1 MGTVKYSGTK
11 TSLTEQGDVAEIPV
25 TRYDQY
31 GDIIKL
37 DNTKLDSA
45 VVDRMKADVII
56 TPWSDDALKF
66 EKADTEKKDV
76 LKISMSKNI
85 DKAGDYTATVYVGAA
100 SATTTIAV
108 KSSKIAT
115 NVDFDTFTGSL
126 AVGDK
131 DKYIPIIAY
140 DADGNKL
147 STEDI
152 VENAKNKRFS
162 ISVSGATIPTGAL
175 GNGNDAIVQ
184 SGEHK
189 GKIRLTEVT
198 SAKGGSVYINLGIYT
213 ANVQVSKQQQYTV
226 QDIRKAETIKLVSS
240 EPKHK
245 AVAGGESTVKWEVRD
260 QYGEKLDALDSNKGD
275 FKLKVSFA
283 NVTDSTYVDISGVA
297 LGDIASDNFESFN
310 GKEIKLTAKDPGAS
324 ARKTKLV
331 VQLFGK
337 AADGTLTN
345 ELKKK

>member
-1 MGTVKYSGTK
+1 MVQSLWYKKIELGTVKYSGTK

-152 VENAKNKRFS
+152 VENAKKQTFLDFRIGCYNSNRRF
-162 ISVSGATIPTGAL
+162 G
-175 GNGNDAIVQ
+175 Q
-184 SGEHK
+184 
-189 GKIRLTEVT
+189 R
-198 SAKGGSVYINLGIYT
+198 
-213 ANVQVSKQQQYTV
+213 
-226 QDIRKAETIKLVSS
+226 
-240 EPKHK
+240 
-245 AVAGGESTVKWEVRD
+245 
-260 QYGEKLDALDSNKGD
+260 
-275 FKLKVSFA
+275 
-283 NVTDSTYVDISGVA
+283 
-297 LGDIASDNFESFN
+297 
-310 GKEIKLTAKDPGAS
+310 
-324 ARKTKLV
+324 
-331 VQLFGK
+331 
-337 AADGTLTN
+337 
-345 ELKKK
+345 